1 MVEESPGNPSY
12 YQKWLQSEGIPIL
25 RDFYLSDVRTVSLER
40 WDRKSGFGV
49 YLNLVGSAEADDAYL
64 CEIPPGGRLKPQRHL
79 YEELIF
85 VVSGRGATT
94 VWNEGGRPQ
103 TFEWQEGS
111 LFSPPLN
118 TWHQH
123 FNGRGDQPA
132 RYLAVTNAPLV
143 MNLLQNADFIFGSDF
158 VFGDRYRGEEGYFSG
173 QGQHMGVRSWET
185 NFVKDVREFELVEWK
200 ERGGGGKSIFF
211 ELCNNSMMA
220 HISQFPVG
228 TYKKAH
234 RHGPGAH
241 VVILKGKGYTLMW
254 EAGKPM
260 QRFDWQEGTL
270 IVPPEGWFH
279 QHFNTGREPARYM
292 AFHRTGSSRK
302 YRMGKRWGMDLDL
315 KEGGDQIEYEDED
328 PAVRRLFEEELAK
341 EGVPSGMDKVLVGGR

>member
-1 MVEESPGNPSY
+1 MTEAGGEDLSY
-12 YQKWLQSEGIPIL
+12 YQKWLQRDGIPIL
-25 RDFYLSDVRTVSLER
+25 RDFYLENIRTVPLVR
-40 WDRKSGFGV
+40 WDRKGGLGV
-49 YLNLVGSAEADDAYL
+49 YLNLAGAAEADDSYI
-64 CEIPPGGRLKPQRHL
+64 CEIPPGSRLKPQKHL

-85 VVSGRGATT
+85 VISGRGATT
-94 VWNEGGRPQ
+94 VWNEGGKPQ

-143 MNLLQNADFIFGSDF
+143 LNLIQNEDF
-158 VFGDRYRGEEGYFSG
+158 VFGCGFVFHDRYRGDDGYFSG
-173 QGQHMGVRSWET
+173 EGQRMGARSWET
-185 NFVKDVREFELVEWK
+185 NFVKDVREFGLIDWK

-211 ELCNNSMMA
+211 ELCENSMSS

-241 VVILKGKGYTLMW
+241 VVILRGKGYTLMW
-254 EAGKPM
+254 EAGKPI

-279 QHFNTGREPARYM
+279 QHFNTGKEPARYM
-292 AFHRTGSSRK
+292 AFHRPGSSRK
-302 YRMGKRWGMDLDL
+302 YRMRKQWGIDLSL

-328 PAVRRLFEEELAK
+328 PAIRKLFEEELAK
-341 EGVPSGMDKVLVGGR
+341 EGVASGMDKVLASGS